1 MQRLVD
7 TGLLVEF
14 DPAADSMIEFL
25 RSHRL
30 FPTGEGLGNTRESP
44 EYFRIGRDGNVLFH
58 VLSEVYTLW
67 GLSHNNKSMW
77 DSVGE
82 FFRGLDQDPVIPYD
96 RAGLGSIFAAAIP
109 LLVAGRCAYLQ
120 PL

>member
-1 MQRLVD
+1 M
-7 TGLLVEF
+7 
-14 DPAADSMIEFL
+14 
-25 RSHRL
+25 
-30 FPTGEGLGNTRESP
+30 GNTRESP